1 MLDKPYTYHGS
12 DHAWA
17 LHTGKTRLEGTGAGA
32 SPQFQHTSEKHRHVQ
47 TLARTLSL
55 PQKAGS
61 YLLLILLTIL
71 GWEIHT
77 GPFECESSCPERW
90 QGRGWNRRGD
100 THTA

>member
-47 TLARTLSL
+47 TLACTPFPAAEGWFL
-55 PQKAGS
+55 PSSDTSDHSGLGNS
-61 YLLLILLTIL
+61 YWPIRMRVFMPGEMARPWL
-71 GWEIHT
+71 E
-77 GPFECESSCPERW
+77 
-90 QGRGWNRRGD
+90 
-100 THTA
+100 